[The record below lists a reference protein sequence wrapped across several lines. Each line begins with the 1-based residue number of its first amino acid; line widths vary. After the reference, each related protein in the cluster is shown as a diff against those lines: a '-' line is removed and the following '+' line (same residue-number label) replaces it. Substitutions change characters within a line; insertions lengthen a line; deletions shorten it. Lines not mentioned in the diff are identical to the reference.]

1 MLHRFNREIV
11 NTVRAVLELG
21 IPFRQAAPV
30 DVSAGLPNPTTTSIA
45 PCANVPNAFWGE
57 VDGGQAIAKAAVGL
71 ML

>member
-1 MLHRFNREIV
+1 
-11 NTVRAVLELG
+11 
-21 IPFRQAAPV
+21 V